1 MKLVLSKV
9 RLHPRPPTTC
19 LDGGGDAYMY
29 TKRAVS
35 KVVVP
40 KLMPADNTVAVNAVE
55 VVTAVFQG
63 RKAIMTVATEKK
75 LSRQS

>member
-1 MKLVLSKV
+1 
-9 RLHPRPPTTC
+9 
-19 LDGGGDAYMY
+19 MY